1 MIELNV
7 KNTKVNHNGIVVNLF
22 DNEENK
28 YTLNLEVLTRST
40 NSDEADSF
48 VKQLRE
54 AIYKSRSKMEKRNFK
69 IK

>member
-7 KNTKVNHNGIVVNLF
+7 KNTKVNHNGIVINLF
-22 DNEENK
+22 DREENK

-48 VKQLRE
+48 VKQLKE
-54 AIYKSRSKMEKRNFK
+54 AINKSRSKMEKRNFK
-69 IK
+69 N